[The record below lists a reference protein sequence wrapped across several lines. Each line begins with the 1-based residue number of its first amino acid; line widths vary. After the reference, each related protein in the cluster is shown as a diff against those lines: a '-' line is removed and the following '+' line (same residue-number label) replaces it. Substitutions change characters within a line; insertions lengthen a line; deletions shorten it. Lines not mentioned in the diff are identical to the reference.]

1 MRSSFKGMD
10 TLEIATYI
18 SQQLLDNDIPTTL
31 SGGFCAEIYT
41 SGEYTSADIDLIDQ
55 SILKEREIQ
64 KIMLNMGFIKQ
75 GKHYKHED
83 TKYTVEF
90 PSSPL
95 AIGKT
100 LIKDVWEI
108 KSEYGVL
115 RLLNATDCVRDRLV
129 GYYAYDDE
137 RCLEQ
142 AVLVALNQLKNIDF
156 SLIETWSKDEDDEK
170 KYDRFFQEFSK
181 RRK

>member
-1 MRSSFKGMD
+1 MKSSFKNMSA
-10 TLEIATYI
+10 LEIATYV

-55 SILKEREIQ
+55 SILKERQIQ

-90 PSSPL
+90 P
-95 AIGKT
+95 
-100 LIKDVWEI
+100 
-108 KSEYGVL
+108 
-115 RLLNATDCVRDRLV
+115 
-129 GYYAYDDE
+129 
-137 RCLEQ
+137 
-142 AVLVALNQLKNIDF
+142 
-156 SLIETWSKDEDDEK
+156 
-170 KYDRFFQEFSK
+170 
-181 RRK
+181 